1 MTYSSFPSFCLNC
14 TSIMKG
20 KDDFFNMFL
29 QKKSI
34 YEAEKAAITGSPLWT
49 EGVGGVD

>member
-1 MTYSSFPSFCLNC
+1 
-14 TSIMKG
+14 MKE

-49 EGVGGVD
+49 EGVGESISEAFCSYRHS